1 MGAVVSIETGPSA
14 PMFPEMTLRGTTIHW
29 STMM

>member
-1 MGAVVSIETGPSA
+1 MGVVGSIETGPSA
-14 PMFPEMTLRGTTIHW
+14 PMLPVTMLRDTTIHW